1 MKVYDFQNTNLQ
13 SKYTIFFIFFYKTD
27 LDITLELCKWRILK
41 LELLSLIS
49 IRVDLIK
56 VIYKNILNCNLS
68 MLFSATYKIIS
79 VILTQ

>member
-1 MKVYDFQNTNLQ
+1 MQRE
-13 SKYTIFFIFFYKTD
+13 
-27 LDITLELCKWRILK
+27 DIKIR
-41 LELLSLIS
+41 SLIS